1 MRLIAVKNI
10 VTGYRNIIYSLSL
23 LKLWQVYFF
32 TDDRS
37 LLLKL
42 TMNGMIDSTTLRV
55 AEGNEFNISLSCY
68 KFRWL
73 TRQMIIYD

>member
-55 AEGNEFNISLSCY
+55 AEGNEFNISHSYY